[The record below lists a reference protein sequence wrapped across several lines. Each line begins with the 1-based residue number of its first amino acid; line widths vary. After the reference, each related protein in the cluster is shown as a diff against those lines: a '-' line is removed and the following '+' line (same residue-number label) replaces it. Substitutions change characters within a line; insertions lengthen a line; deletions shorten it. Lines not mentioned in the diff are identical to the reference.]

1 MLFRSSINLSKGE
14 RISLSKEAPGM
25 KKAAAG
31 LGWDVNASDTGS
43 DFDLDVSVF
52 MLGASGKIP
61 QDKYFVFYNNLK
73 SADGSV
79 ESMGDS
85 RTGKGE
91 GDDETITVDLSK
103 VDSTI
108 EEIIFVVTVY
118 EAEKR
123 RQNFGQVRNSY
134 IRIYD
139 GETQEEIAKYE
150 LEEDFSR
157 ETAIE
162 FGKLYKKNDEWKFQA
177 VGEGYNSGLES
188 FVQKYT

>member
-1 MLFRSSINLSKGE
+1 MSINLSKGE

-25 KKAAAG
+25 KKVVAG
-31 LGWDVNASDTGS
+31 LGWDVNVSDTGS

-61 QDKYFVFYNNLK
+61 QEKYFVFYNNLK
-73 SADGSV
+73 SPDASV

-91 GDDETITVDLSK
+91 GDDETITIDLLK
-103 VDSTI
+103 VDSII
-108 EEIIFVVTVY
+108 EEIIFVVTIY

-139 GETQEEIAKYE
+139 EENEEEVTKYE

-162 FGKLYKKNDEWKFQA
+162 FGKLYKKNSEWRFQA

-188 FVQKYT
+188 FVQKYN

>member
-1 MLFRSSINLSKGE
+1 MSINLSKGE
-14 RISLSKEAPGM
+14 RVSLSKEAPGM
-25 KKAAAG
+25 KKAVAG
-31 LGWDVNASDTGS
+31 LGWDVNVTDTGS

-52 MLGASGKIP
+52 MLGANGKIP

-91 GDDETITVDLSK
+91 GDDETVHVDLLK
-103 VDSTI
+103 VDPII
-108 EEIIFVVTVY
+108 EEIRFVVTIY
-118 EAEKR
+118 EADKR

-139 GETQEEIAKYE
+139 GETQQEITKYE

-162 FGKLYKKNDEWKFQA
+162 LGRLYKKDGEWRFQA
-177 VGEGYNSGLES
+177 VGEGYNQGLQS
-188 FVQKYT
+188 FVEKYA

>member
-1 MLFRSSINLSKGE
+1 MSINLSKGE

-25 KKAAAG
+25 KKAVAG
-31 LGWDVNASDTGS
+31 LGWDVNVSDTGS

-52 MLGASGKIP
+52 MLGANEKIP
-61 QDKYFVFYNNLK
+61 QEKYFVFYNNLK
-73 SADGSV
+73 SPDDSV

-91 GDDETITVDLSK
+91 GDDEAVHVDLLK

-108 EEIIFVVTVY
+108 EQIVFVVTIY
-118 EAEKR
+118 EADKR

-134 IRIYD
+134 IRISD
-139 GETQEEIAKYE
+139 EETQQEIAKYE

-162 FGKLYKKNDEWKFQA
+162 FGKFYRKDEEWKFHA
-177 VGEGYNSGLES
+177 VGEGFNTGLQS
-188 FVQKYT
+188 FVEKYT

>member
-1 MLFRSSINLSKGE
+1 MSINLSKGE

-25 KKAAAG
+25 KKAVAG
-31 LGWDVNASDTGS
+31 LGWDANVSDTGS

-52 MLGASGKIP
+52 MLGANGKIP

-73 SADGSV
+73 SGDGSV

-91 GDDETITVDLSK
+91 GDDETINLELSK
-103 VDSTI
+103 VDPTI
-108 EEIIFVVTVY
+108 EEIIFVVTIY
-118 EAEKR
+118 EADKR
-123 RQNFGQVRNSY
+123 RQNFGQVRNAY

-139 GETQEEIAKYE
+139 GETQQEITKYE

-162 FGKLYKKNDEWKFQA
+162 FGKLYKKDGEWRFQA
-177 VGEGYNSGLES
+177 VGEGYNEGLQS
-188 FVQKYT
+188 FVEKYG

>member
-1 MLFRSSINLSKGE
+1 MSINLSKGE

-25 KKAAAG
+25 KKAGVG
-31 LGWDVNASDTGS
+31 LGWDVNVTDTGS

-52 MLGASGKIP
+52 MLGANGRMP

-73 SADGSV
+73 SADGAV

-91 GDDETITVDLSK
+91 GDDETVNIELSK
-103 VDSTI
+103 VDPII
-108 EEIIFVVTVY
+108 EEIIFVVTIY
-118 EAEKR
+118 EADKR

-139 GETQEEIAKYE
+139 GEAQQEITKYE

-162 FGKLYKKNDEWKFQA
+162 FGKLYKKDGEWRFQA
-177 VGEGYNSGLES
+177 VGEGYNTGLQS
-188 FVQKYT
+188 FVEKYA

>member
-1 MLFRSSINLSKGE
+1 MSINLSKGE

-25 KKAAAG
+25 KKVVAG
-31 LGWDVNASDTGS
+31 LGWDVNVSDTGS

-61 QDKYFVFYNNLK
+61 QEKYFVFYNNLK
-73 SADGSV
+73 SPDASV

-91 GDDETITVDLSK
+91 GDDETITIDLLK
-103 VDSTI
+103 VDSII

-139 GETQEEIAKYE
+139 EENEEEVTKYE

-162 FGKLYKKNDEWKFQA
+162 FGKLYKKNSEWRFQA

-188 FVQKYT
+188 FVQKYN